1 MSKKVCLIVGAGQG
15 LGRALAQKF
24 ANEGYHLSLVSRTLN
39 GSRIALKAAHSAFP
53 GGDHRHVI
61 ADATK
66 PEELEK
72 TLAEAV
78 ASHGTPEIFIYN
90 PRGGYQLRDPLQI
103 SYAEIND
110 TLNLEVVGA
119 LASAKAI
126 IPGMLDNKKGTVIFS
141 SATAAFRGSGTNP
154 LYSIGKFGLR
164 GLSQSLAKAYSAK
177 GLHIAH
183 VRLDCTLDV
192 PDIRDWMGDAF
203 KIEETSNVDDV
214 AQSYWWLHQQ
224 PRSAWS
230 NEAELRPF
238 SENWTF

>member
-1 MSKKVCLIVGAGQG
+1 MRKKVCLIVGAGQG

-24 ANEGYHLSLVSRTLN
+24 ATEGYHLNLVSRTLS
-39 GSRIALKAAHSAFP
+39 GSQIALKAAHSAFP
-53 GGDHRHVI
+53 GGDHRHVT

-78 ASHGTPEIFIYN
+78 ASHGTPEIFIHN

-103 SYAEIND
+103 SYAEMND

-126 IPGMLDNKKGTVIFS
+126 IPEMLDNKKGTIIFS
-141 SATAAFRGSGTNP
+141 SATAAFRGSATNP

-192 PDIRDWMGDAF
+192 PDIRDWMGDTF
-203 KIEETSNVDDV
+203 KIKETSNVDDV

-230 NEAELRPF
+230 NELELRPY